1 MPLQILDTALQDG
14 LTDDAS
20 DVYNVLRGTGDVTS
34 ISTVTDKIA
43 DINQSV
49 QDIQVG
55 TYIVWYVIRLL
66 ILTRV
71 CRTYR

>member
-1 MPLQILDTALQDG
+1 M
-14 LTDDAS
+14 
-20 DVYNVLRGTGDVTS
+20 VR
-34 ISTVTDKIA
+34 DKVA

-66 ILTRV
+66 ILRGGGGGFTTEILANTISR
-71 CRTYR
+71 